1 MNVSDTVLV
10 SLLLTL
16 NRFTTSSSV
25 FSTVNSEQLN
35 ACWDDNN
42 EDNHGSRHYED
53 VDFTMN
59 LILVFKLRAEGQ
71 GNPRLVFFDVF

>member
-16 NRFTTSSSV
+16 NRF
-25 FSTVNSEQLN
+25 NSEQLN